1 MTLWNPGATHCD
13 VCGDPLPTPRSPRMK
28 RHAGC
33 KSRGHDARRRAD
45 PAWRAAKAR
54 READRRARPQGR
66 RCQWCNTTDDVSRFQ
81 SSRECARCAKARERK
96 RCTTC
101 GGPWLRYGCP
111 RCGDTSHLVP
121 VVLLDPDENERTVY
135 RSVKPRHADVEV
147 GGQVIKLVDDEGQ
160 RLAPGIPL
168 VVSLPPER
176 WARVQNPGDAWE
188 RLQAR
193 IEEDKRKREASADCV
208 GDHQRG
214 ARLRSPRHPHL
225 ELWVHRTSR
234 PDAQG
239 RYQIT
244 TFVQDACGG
253 EWTPFGHRYA
263 AHGATLRE
271 AVLDAMHSYGA
282 MEVVEVNPPRMN
294 PWEDHVDAATSDR
307 MRPVIRSEAE
317 DLVARARAAG
327 AVPPLRYMGAGAQ
340 GAVFCDARGRAY
352 KVGRMLEQLGDMRR
366 RTLREEH
373 DWLRAAGQH
382 PDTAHLVPRVYG
394 FHEAPAVLERECV
407 EGDAPGWRSDHAAW
421 EAELRQVPDW
431 LPPEGGADQWVVTPR
446 GPKIVDGGFAR
457 RSGVALV
464 RHVHDLLAGRT
475 PWYDETLP
483 SVAWDVY
490 ADATQG
496 RIPPELAALTL
507 RDLRD
512 AGDTSEWT
520 SPHKIA
526 EVLR

>member
-1 MTLWNPGATHCD
+1 M
-13 VCGDPLPTPRSPRMK
+13 
-28 RHAGC
+28 
-33 KSRGHDARRRAD
+33 
-45 PAWRAAKAR
+45 
-54 READRRARPQGR
+54 
-66 RCQWCNTTDDVSRFQ
+66 
-81 SSRECARCAKARERK
+81 
-96 RCTTC
+96 
-101 GGPWLRYGCP
+101 
-111 RCGDTSHLVP
+111 
-121 VVLLDPDENERTVY
+121 VY
-135 RSVKPRHADVEV
+135 RSVQSDGRFSL
-147 GGQVIKLVDDEGQ
+147 GGRWLRAVDDDGQ
-160 RLAPGIPL
+160 ALPPGVPYVI
-168 VVSLPPER
+168 SLPREEWSLAENPGAVVTR
-176 WARVQNPGDAWE
+176 NPGDAWE

-193 IEEDKRKREASADCV
+193 IEEEKRKREAAADAV
-208 GDHQRG
+208 GAHQRG
-214 ARLRSPRHPHL
+214 ARLRSPRYPHL

-244 TFVQDACGG
+244 TFTLHEG
-253 EWTPFGHRYA
+253 EWVPFGHRYA

-271 AVLDAMHSYGA
+271 AVLDAMHNYGV
-282 MEVVEVNPPRMN
+282 MEVVEVNPPRLN

-307 MRPVIRSEAE
+307 MRPVIRGEAE

-382 PDTAHLVPRVYG
+382 PDTAHLVPRVYD

-431 LPPEGGADQWVVTPR
+431 LPPEGGADQWVVTPQ

-520 SPHKIA
+520 SPQKIA